1 MNDQPMSR
9 EPKNVASLGDVARAI
24 GAACAGDD
32 ANVPVTGLCQDSRK
46 VAQGDLFAARSG
58 TKTDGWRF
66 VGDALARGAVAVLVE
81 AGTKHDRT
89 AVPVLY
95 VKDVRPALA
104 RASALIYGDPT
115 ASLSVVGITGTNG
128 KTTTTFLSRA
138 AITAAGKRAGLI
150 GTVGYGF
157 EDWEIDA
164 PNTTPE
170 ADDIA
175 RIASEMLSRGA
186 THLVMEVS
194 SHALAQAR
202 VEAVRFQVAAFTN
215 LTQDHLDFHG
225 DMQAYGQA
233 KARLFLDL
241 APAAAVIN
249 VDDPF
254 GADLA
259 GKVRCP
265 LIRVSSAIGSDA
277 DVAPVRIEPHP
288 RRTEARIRTPQGEA
302 LLDSGLLGAHNLSN
316 LLVALGISVALGLPL
331 SRAVR
336 GLSETPGVPGRLER
350 CEAPDDDVLVFVDY
364 AHTPDA
370 LFRVLAAVKPIAE
383 KTGRLVCIF
392 GCGGD
397 RDPKKRAPMGAAVAR
412 WADVA
417 VVTTD
422 NPRTEDAASIASAIM
437 PGFDAASCEVK
448 VELDRRKAIE
458 ETIGAARAGDVVL
471 IAGKGHETY
480 QIVGA
485 VKRHFDD
492 REEAKKALS
501 ARRERIGKGKA

>member
-1 MNDQPMSR
+1 MTVNAMSAQPKSGTT
-9 EPKNVASLGDVARAI
+9 LGDVAKAI
-24 GAACAGDD
+24 GATCSSND
-32 ANVPVTGLCQDSRK
+32 AEVRVTGLCQDSRK
-46 VAQGDLFAARSG
+46 VAAGDLFAARAG
-58 TKTDGWRF
+58 TKTDGWSF
-66 VGDALARGAVAVLVE
+66 VGNALARGAVAVLAE
-81 AGTKHDRT
+81 AGSPREQP

-95 VKDVRPALA
+95 VADVRPALA

-115 ASLSVVGITGTNG
+115 ATLEVVGITGTNG
-128 KTTTTFLSRA
+128 KTTVSYLVRA
-138 AITAAGKRAGLI
+138 AIGASSKRAGLL

-157 EDWEIDA
+157 EGWEIEA

-202 VEAVRFQVAAFTN
+202 VDAVRFRVAAFTN

-225 DMQAYGQA
+225 DMQAYGLA
-233 KARLFLDL
+233 KARLFLEHR
-241 APAAAVIN
+241 PSVSVIN

-259 GKVRCP
+259 KKVTSK
-265 LIRVSSAIGSDA
+265 LIRVSSSIGADA
-277 DVAPVRIEPHP
+277 EVAPVSITPHP
-288 RRTEARIRTPQGEA
+288 KRTVARVRTPAGEA
-302 LLDSGLLGAHNLSN
+302 VLDSGLLGAHNLSN
-316 LLVALGISVALGLPL
+316 LLLALGISVALGLDL
-331 SRAVR
+331 SNAAR
-336 GLSETPGVPGRLER
+336 GLSEDAGAPGRLER
-350 CEAPDDDVLVFVDY
+350 CEGPDDDLLVFVDY

-370 LFRVLAAVKPIAE
+370 LDRVLSALKPIAS
-383 KTGRLVCIF
+383 TGRLVCVF

-397 RDPKKRAPMGAAVAR
+397 RDPKKRGPMGAAVAK

-422 NPRTEDAASIASAIM
+422 NPRTEDAASIVRAIM
-437 PGFDAASCEVK
+437 PGLAGASCEVR

-458 ETIGAARAGDVVL
+458 EAIGSARAGDVVL

-480 QIVGA
+480 QIVGTT
-485 VKRHFDD
+485 KRHFDD
-492 REEAKKALS
+492 REEARRALS
-501 ARRERIGKGKA
+501 ARNERLRKAKT